1 MTPHPTDAELEAM
14 AVRLEAMPRPAM
26 LDALTFCPH
35 DAAAMLRAYKLAQRA
50 LTDALQR
57 QMREAHARPVV
68 AE

>member
-1 MTPHPTDAELEAM
+1 MTHNPHFDAVQAAQQKRLAAAMRLTDAEIL
-14 AVRLEAMPRPAM
+14 
-26 LDALTFCPH
+26 
-35 DAAAMLRAYKLAQRA
+35 AAMQDMPPARAYKLAQRA